1 MRRVLSLFTRL
12 KTTINSYRGDT
23 WILRGMEKHCG
34 EEITL
39 LYVGS
44 EVNRNYVAGLIY
56 GDSYDMEYHGKNWIW
71 STIRKKGNSSD
82 LSIRE
87 LPFVAQ
93 NIFRNKRS
101 FIVPTW
107 VNQTMDLSIDLD
119 SWISKDRT
127 LAHDRR
133 KIKKYDLH
141 PVITKDPGS
150 FDNFYHFMY
159 LPYMTKRFGNK
170 ASISEYALLKRLM
183 ESGELLFVN
192 QGQESIAG
200 MLIDYEGGVP
210 RLLVLGIKDAD
221 PTFISQGAG
230 GAAYQFAI
238 QYIKERGYT
247 FLSLGSTRAFIN
259 DGVLQ
264 HKEKWGIKVSNS
276 KNVVFQLCP
285 QSLNSGVKSF
295 LVNNPF
301 MCIHAA
307 KLTETI
313 FTGSGNSLDSSEI
326 DDIFR
331 KYQLNGVKTLRVCR
345 FSKGHVIEEHSRSC
359 EE

>member
-1 MRRVLSLFTRL
+1 MRKVLPLFTRL
-12 KTTINSYRGDT
+12 KTTINSYRGDA
-23 WILRGMEKHCG
+23 WILRGIEKHCG
-34 EEITL
+34 EGITL
-39 LYVGS
+39 VYVGS
-44 EVNRNYVAGLIY
+44 EVNRNYVAGLVY
-56 GDSYDMEYHGKNWIW
+56 GDSYEVEYHGKNWIW
-71 STIRKKGNSSD
+71 STLREKGNSRD

-93 NIFRNKRS
+93 NLFRNKSS

-107 VNQTMDLSIDLD
+107 INQTMELSIDLD

-141 PVITKDPGS
+141 PVITKDPDS

-200 MLIDYEGGVP
+200 MLIDYEGGIP

-221 PTFISQGAG
+221 PNYISQGAG

-238 QYIKERGYT
+238 QYIKERGYPS
-247 FLSLGSTRAFIN
+247 LSLGSTRAFIN

-276 KNVVFQLCP
+276 KNVVFQLYP
-285 QSLNSGVKSF
+285 QSFNPAVKSF

-301 MCIHAA
+301 ICIHAS

-313 FTGSGNSLDSSEI
+313 FTGGENNLDAGEKE
-326 DDIFR
+326 DIFK
-331 KYQLNGVKTLRVCR
+331 KYQLNGIKTLRVCR
-345 FSKGHVIEEHSRSC
+345 FSSGQIIEEYSRPC